1 MLRGPVNFRLT
12 IVKLF
17 YREKILDED
26 EDKSIFPKLDEGN

>member
-1 MLRGPVNFRLT
+1 MLQGPANFCST

-26 EDKSIFPKLDEGN
+26 EDKSTFPKLDEGN